1 MSRIIE
7 WFVGNPVASNLL
19 MLILIVAG
27 TASLVTL
34 RQEEFPSIDTD
45 VIRVSVEYPGSSPEE
60 NEESVCV
67 RIEEAIESVIDI
79 DEISSIAVEGA
90 CVVSVVMVIGADI
103 DEALNEV
110 QNRVDSIDT
119 FPVETEKPIIS
130 KVIMRQ
136 AVMRI
141 LITGDIDERSLKV
154 LGEQARN
161 ELILIPGIS
170 QVNLEYDREYEI
182 SIEVSEET
190 LRRHELTLSRIAD
203 VIRSSSLDLPGG
215 SVKTGGGEIL
225 LRSVGQAYSGS
236 EFEDIVVLTQPD
248 GTSIRLG
255 EIAKIIDGFEDSD
268 VSARFNESPAVM
280 LLVERVG
287 EEDTLDIADLIDP
300 WIEDFRSRMP
310 EGVELVT
317 SANAAQ
323 DLRIR
328 LDALN
333 SNAIGGLLLVVL
345 ILALFL
351 RFRLAM
357 WVAAGVPISL
367 LGAIALFGFFDI
379 TISTLSVMAFILV
392 LGILVDDAIVVG
404 ESIYTRELKMND
416 QIQAAILGTRDVYVP
431 VTFGVLTSVA
441 AFIPLTI
448 IPGRMGAFFGTIGD
462 VAILCLLFSLV
473 ESQWILPG
481 HLAHRKTT
489 PGDKANE
496 GSPGRWSR
504 FQNATSS
511 GFEKFSLK
519 YAKILERAMAW
530 RYATAAI
537 AIGIVIVTL
546 SVLTSGRLRYQFFPA
561 IEGNVVHA
569 SLTMPRGI
577 PIHETEAAVEVIR
590 EAAAEMGRELE
601 QDADSGVHVL
611 YTISSIGKQLA
622 RDGPPD
628 LSVGTGG
635 GHLGEVMIEMNPA
648 SERRVQAFEIAD
660 RWRQKVG
667 PIPGA
672 VELKFSGEAFSSG
685 DAINIELG
693 GGDMDSLRAVSV
705 AIQKRLSSYDGVS
718 DVSDSFRAGKQEVS
732 LSLRPEARPLGITQA
747 DLARQ
752 VRQAFYGEEVQR
764 VQRGRDDMKVMLRYP
779 EEERH
784 SLGALEQMRIRLN
797 DGTELPFSAVA
808 EAKLGRGFATIR
820 RTDRR
825 RVVEVTAEVDRQI
838 TTPEKVLGDIQPDI
852 DEILSGYPGVEYKLG
867 GEQRDVDEARDGLIF
882 GFGLTLLLIFAL
894 LAVPLKS
901 YLQPFIIM
909 AVIPFGAVG
918 AIVGHM
924 IMSWDLV
931 FFSILGIVALSGVV
945 VNASLVLVHKINSLQ
960 DAGLPM
966 VEAVRQAA
974 VIRFRPILLTS
985 MTTFFGLVPLMFE
998 PSISAKPLVPM
1009 AISLAYGVLF
1019 ASVVTLFLVPCGY
1032 LILDDFRRNIL
1043 RQKGGEESE
1052 EEPGSNGTNAEA
1064 LTDLS

>member
-1 MSRIIE
+1 MSAIIA
-7 WFVGNPVASNLL
+7 WFVRNPVASNLMMAIL
-19 MLILIVAG
+19 MVAG
-27 TASLVTL
+27 IASLLTL

-45 VIRVSVEYPGSSPEE
+45 VIRISIEYPGSSPEE
-60 NEESVCV
+60 NEESVCI

-79 DEISSIAVEGA
+79 DEIDSLAVEGA
-90 CVVSVVMVIGADI
+90 CVVSVVMVIGADV
-103 DEALNEV
+103 DEALNEI
-110 QNRVDSIDT
+110 QNRVDAIDT
-119 FPVETEKPIIS
+119 FPAETEKPIIS
-130 KVIMRQ
+130 KLIMRQ
-136 AVMRI
+136 PVMRI
-141 LITGDIDERSLKV
+141 VITGEIDERSLKV
-154 LGEQARN
+154 LGEQARQ
-161 ELILIPGIS
+161 ELILLPGIS
-170 QVNLEYDREYEI
+170 QVSLQYDREYEI

-225 LRSVGQAYSGS
+225 LRSIGQAYNGPD
-236 EFEDIVVLTQPD
+236 FEEIVVLTHPD
-248 GTSIRLG
+248 GTSVKLG
-255 EIAKIIDGFEDSD
+255 EIANIVDGFEDSD
-268 VSARFNESPAVM
+268 ISARYNESPAVM

-287 EEDTLDIADLIDP
+287 EEDTLDIANLIGT
-300 WIEDFRSRMP
+300 WIEGFQTRMP
-310 EGVELVT
+310 EGVELYMT
-317 SANAAQ
+317 ADAAQ
-323 DLRIR
+323 DLRTR
-328 LDALN
+328 LAALN
-333 SNAIGGLLLVVL
+333 SNAIGGLLLVIL

-367 LGAIALFGFFDI
+367 LGAIALFGVFDI

-404 ESIYTRELKMND
+404 ESIYTRELVMKD
-416 QIQAAILGTRDVYVP
+416 QVQAAIEGTRDVYVP

-441 AFIPLTI
+441 AFIPLII
-448 IPGRMGAFFGTIGD
+448 IPGRMGAFFGTIGE
-462 VAILCLLFSLV
+462 VAILCLIFSLI

-481 HLAHRKTT
+481 HLAHRKTS
-489 PGDKANE
+489 PSDRGEDS
-496 GSPGRWSR
+496 SPGRWSR
-504 FQNATSS
+504 FQAATAS
-511 GFEKFSLK
+511 GFEKLTLRYEK
-519 YAKILERAMAW
+519 VLERALIW
-530 RYATAAI
+530 RYTTASI
-537 AIGIVIVTL
+537 AIGMVIL
-546 SVLTSGRLRYQFFPA
+546 AISVLASGRLRYQFFPA

-569 SLTMPRGI
+569 SLTMPRGV
-577 PIHETEAAVEVIR
+577 PIAETEAAVESIR
-590 EAAAEMGRELE
+590 LAAMEMARQLEEDAE
-601 QDADSGVHVL
+601 SGVRVL
-611 YTISSIGKQLA
+611 YTMSSIGKQFA

-635 GHLGEVMIEMNPA
+635 AHLGEVFIELNPA
-648 SERRVQAFEIAD
+648 SERRIQTFEIAD
-660 RWRQKVG
+660 IWRQLVG

-685 DAINIELG
+685 DAINIQLG
-693 GGDMDSLRAVSV
+693 GGDMDSLRQASI
-705 AIQKRLSSYDGVS
+705 AIQERLSSYQGVS
-718 DVSDSFRAGKQEVS
+718 DVADSFRAGKQEVS
-732 LSLRPEARPLGITQA
+732 LSIRPEARPLGITQA

-808 EAKLGRGFATIR
+808 EANLGRGFATIR

-825 RVVEVTAEVDRQI
+825 RVVAISAEVDRQI
-838 TTPEKVLGDIQPDI
+838 TTPEKVLADIDPEL
-852 DEILSGYPGVEYKLG
+852 DEILSGFPGVGFTLG

-894 LAVPLKS
+894 LAIPLKS

-918 AIVGHM
+918 AILGHI

-945 VNASLVLVHKINSLQ
+945 VNASLVLVHKINGLQ
-960 DAGLPM
+960 DEGLPM
-966 VEAVRQAA
+966 TQAVRQAA
-974 VIRFRPILLTS
+974 IIRFRPILLTS
-985 MTTFFGLVPLMFE
+985 ITTFFGLVPLMFE

-1009 AISLAYGVLF
+1009 AISLAYGVLC
-1019 ASVVTLFLVPCGY
+1019 ASAVTLFLVPCGY
-1032 LILDDFRRNIL
+1032 LILDDFRRNVL
-1043 RQKGGEESE
+1043 RQKTE
-1052 EEPGSNGTNAEA
+1052 EEEASGPGTAPLA
-1064 LTDLS
+1064 DAR